1 MKWHGLGVVML
12 LACGAATPAQPPDQP
27 SPARTDKAFATL
39 MRQAAVQSALKYLRD
54 DDANT
59 LREQIAI
66 THIPAPPFKE
76 TVRAQDFA
84 QRLRA
89 AGLRDVSIDAEG
101 NVIGKRAGRGGG
113 PVLVLSAHLDTVFA
127 EGSDVTVKEKDGRYS
142 GLGISDDSRGL
153 VAILSVLRALETA
166 RLRTVGDVWFVG
178 TVGEEALGN
187 LRGVKALFAANPG
200 FDGFISVD
208 GVDSPA
214 HARESRSEIIT
225 QATGSRRWEITFT
238 GPGGHSFGNFG
249 NPSAVHALG
258 RAVAAIADLKTPADP
273 KTTFNVGVISGGT
286 GVTAI
291 AAQASLQLD
300 MRSNDADELRAL
312 ERRVMD
318 IIDAAVRAENAH
330 WNSQAIR
337 AERKL
342 VGDRPASTRIA
353 DRALVNAAVGAYL
366 ALGLREPEL
375 TFASTDANVP
385 LGLGIPAATMN
396 GGGVGDKAHSP
407 DEWYEHTDAWRG
419 PQVLLLTTLRLA
431 GVAGKSVPS
440 LQDR

>member
-1 MKWHGLGVVML
+1 M
-12 LACGAATPAQPPDQP
+12 
-27 SPARTDKAFATL
+27 
-39 MRQAAVQSALKYLRD
+39 
-54 DDANT
+54 
-59 LREQIAI
+59 
-66 THIPAPPFKE
+66 
-76 TVRAQDFA
+76 
-84 QRLRA
+84 
-89 AGLRDVSIDAEG
+89 
-101 NVIGKRAGRGGG
+101 
-113 PVLVLSAHLDTVFA
+113 
-127 EGSDVTVKEKDGRYS
+127 
-142 GLGISDDSRGL
+142 
-153 VAILSVLRALETA
+153 ETA
-166 RLRTVGDVWFVG
+166 KLRTVGDVWFVG

-200 FDGFISVD
+200 IDGFISVD

-214 HARESRSEIIT
+214 HAREGRSEIIT

-291 AAQASLQLD
+291 AAQASLQIDL
-300 MRSNDADELRAL
+300 RSNDADELRAL
-312 ERRVMD
+312 ENRVMGL
-318 IIDAAVRAENAH
+318 IDAAVQAENTH

-342 VGDRPASTRIA
+342 VGDRPASTKLS
-353 DRALVNAAVGAYL
+353 DRSLVNAAVGAHL
-366 ALGLREPEL
+366 ALGLKEPEL
-375 TFASTDANVP
+375 IFASTDANVP

-407 DEWYEHTDAWRG
+407 DEWYEHTNAWRG
-419 PQVLLLTTLRLA
+419 PQVLLLTTLRLVGLSGA
-431 GVAGKSVPS
+431 STPA
-440 LQDR
+440 LANR